1 MVGSLN
7 KTMYGTPDTR
17 NIIQDEEYV
26 NTILEERDLHLI
38 DVLNLLKDLKKINN
52 ECNILTNGF
61 ELKLGYFPFE
71 SLSTLVYGHLKAIDN
86 IDSLIKDFN
95 KKNSLLITKLK
106 EMKRRDERE
115 ERIDKLEKK
124 REEETKPE
132 RRKTRPL

>member
-1 MVGSLN
+1 IWSLEQL
-7 KTMYGTPDTR
+7 MYGTPDKQNNMR
-17 NIIQDEEYV
+17 DEENV
-26 NTILEERDLHLI
+26 TTILEERDLRLM

-71 SLSTLVYGHLKAIDN
+71 SLSTLVYGHLNVIDN
-86 IDSLIKDFN
+86 IDSLIKEY
-95 KKNSLLITKLK
+95 KKNNSLIITKLK
-106 EMKRRDERE
+106 EMKRREERE
-115 ERIDKLEKK
+115 ERVEKK